1 MLMAVMMIRVSE
13 LRGIVIRGKEVHK
26 FNNFAHVTQVSFP
39 LANPCIL
46 QLRSFEAVPDPN
58 TSTMTGA
65 PAPCRL

>member
-13 LRGIVIRGKEVHK
+13 ICGTLMRGEEFPKSKILLTTFKS
-26 FNNFAHVTQVSFP
+26 FNPWVVP
-39 LANPCIL
+39 GIL

-58 TSTMTGA
+58 TSTTTGA